1 MNIVLSIIFF
11 ISFVFLKQMSS
22 KYIQTQATKK
32 NVDDVRSKFI
42 SLSVNSLL
50 FILLFSLLLNLI
62 DIGFGDISLFLS
74 SIFAVL
80 GVALIA
86 QWSMLSNITASV
98 LIFFIFPYRIG
109 DKIKIES
116 DEMVGVITDIGMFHL
131 SIKRDDGNVILY
143 PNNLILQKAV
153 IKLTVAG
160 KKTKVHAPVKINR
173 PPLTRSN
180 SEK

>member
-1 MNIVLSIIFF
+1 MNIILSIVFF
-11 ISFVFLKQMSS
+11 IGFVFLKQISNR
-22 KYIQTQATKK
+22 YIQAQAAKK
-32 NVDDVRSKFI
+32 NVADARGKFI

-50 FILLFSLLLNLI
+50 FVVLFSILLNLI

-98 LIFFIFPYRIG
+98 LIFFVFPYRIG

-116 DEMVGVITDIGMFHL
+116 DEMVGVIVDIGMFHI
-131 SIKRDDGNVILY
+131 SIKRDDDNVILY

-153 IKLTVAG
+153 IKLTAVN
-160 KKTKVHAPVKINR
+160 KKAKKSSSIKVNR
-173 PPLTRSN
+173 QPLTRIN
-180 SEK
+180 KE

>member
-1 MNIVLSIIFF
+1 MNIILSIVFF
-11 ISFVFLKQMSS
+11 IGFVLLKQMSN

-32 NVDDVRSKFI
+32 NVGDARGKFI

-50 FILLFSLLLNLI
+50 FTLLFSVLLNLI
-62 DIGFGDISLFLS
+62 DIGFGDISLFIS

-98 LIFFIFPYRIG
+98 LIFFVFPYRIG

-116 DEMVGVITDIGMFHL
+116 DEMVGVIADIGMFHL
-131 SIKRDDGNVILY
+131 SIKRDDGNIILY

-153 IKLTVAG
+153 IKLTTNN
-160 KKTKVHAPVKINR
+160 KKSKKRTTVKINR
-173 PPLTRSN
+173 SPLTKSDK
-180 SEK
+180 E